1 MGALNSRW
9 IGVCSLR
16 LNHIPSSHLT
26 EIHRNS
32 WPDQNS
38 LRRRSSMAE
47 LTLRNVVKQ
56 YSPTTPRAVD
66 NLNLD
71 LRDGEFMALLGP
83 SGCGKSTLRMVS
95 GLESITSGQMLI
107 GGKVIN
113 DMHPKDRGIG
123 LAFENYA
130 LYPPLKIRENLA
142 FNLRAHGVNQS
153 EIDKRVAEISKYM
166 QIEDLLE
173 LKPAALS
180 SGQKQRVNIARAL
193 IRRPSVLLLDEPL
206 SHLDAALRVQMR
218 TEIKRLHTEQRFS
231 TIIVT
236 HDQLEAMALAD
247 RIAVLNEGKLQQ
259 FDTPLEVFNHPANEF
274 VAGFLGE
281 PPMNIFS
288 VEVDS
293 SRRLV
298 VPGTEFAL
306 PITAYVQRLLGNR
319 SSAKL
324 GLRPWG
330 VRVGSSPTEAS
341 VPGTVSV
348 VENLGDE
355 THVGVRYAGLLLM
368 ASLPVTERYKPGS
381 KVHLSL
387 NEQDLNLFDS
397 QNGQRLVA

>member
-1 MGALNSRW
+1 
-9 IGVCSLR
+9 
-16 LNHIPSSHLT
+16 
-26 EIHRNS
+26 
-32 WPDQNS
+32 
-38 LRRRSSMAE
+38 MAE
-47 LTLRNVVKQ
+47 LTLRKVVKQ

-66 NLNLD
+66 NLSLEM
-71 LRDGEFMALLGP
+71 RDGEFIALLGP
-83 SGCGKSTLRMVS
+83 SGCGKSTTLRMVA
-95 GLESITSGQMLI
+95 GLETITEGEMLI

-113 DMHPKDRGIG
+113 NTHPKDRGIG

-130 LYPPLKIRENLA
+130 LYPPLKVRENLA
-142 FNLRAHGVNQS
+142 FNLKAHGVSPN
-153 EIDKRVAEISKYM
+153 EIEKRVGEIAKYM
-166 QIEDLLE
+166 QIEDLLD

-193 IRRPSVLLLDEPL
+193 IRRPAVLLLDEPL
-206 SHLDAALRVQMR
+206 SHLDAALRVRMR

-247 RIAVLNEGKLQQ
+247 RIAVLNDGKLQQ
-259 FDTPLEVFNHPANEF
+259 FDTPLQVFNHPANEF

-288 VEVDS
+288 VQVDS
-293 SRRLV
+293 GRRLL

-306 PITAYVQRLLGNR
+306 PITGYVQKLLGNR

-324 GLRPWG
+324 GVRPWG
-330 VRVGSSPTEAS
+330 VKVDATPSEVS

-355 THVGVRYAGLLLM
+355 THVGVRYGEILLM
-368 ASLPVTERYKPGS
+368 ASVPVTERYKPGIR
-381 KVHLSL
+381 VHLSF
-387 NEQDLNLFDS
+387 NDPDLNLFDVE
-397 QNGQRLVA
+397 NGQRLVA

>member
-1 MGALNSRW
+1 
-9 IGVCSLR
+9 
-16 LNHIPSSHLT
+16 
-26 EIHRNS
+26 
-32 WPDQNS
+32 
-38 LRRRSSMAE
+38 MAE
-47 LTLRNVVKQ
+47 LTLRKVVKQ

-66 NLNLD
+66 NLSLEM
-71 LRDGEFMALLGP
+71 RDGEFIALLGP
-83 SGCGKSTLRMVS
+83 SGCGKSTTLRMVA
-95 GLESITSGQMLI
+95 GLETITEGEMLI

-113 DMHPKDRGIG
+113 NTHPKDRGIG

-130 LYPPLKIRENLA
+130 LYPPLKVRENLA
-142 FNLRAHGVNQS
+142 FNLKAHGVSPN
-153 EIDKRVAEISKYM
+153 EIEKRVGEIAKYM
-166 QIEDLLE
+166 QIEDLLD

-193 IRRPSVLLLDEPL
+193 IRRPAVLLLDEPL
-206 SHLDAALRVQMR
+206 SHLDAALRVRMR

-247 RIAVLNEGKLQQ
+247 RIAVLNDGKLQQ
-259 FDTPLEVFNHPANEF
+259 FDTPLQVFNHPANEF

-288 VEVDS
+288 VQVDS
-293 SRRLV
+293 GRRLL

-306 PITAYVQRLLGNR
+306 PITGYVQKLLGNR

-324 GLRPWG
+324 GVRPWG
-330 VRVGSSPTEAS
+330 VKVDANPSEVS

-355 THVGVRYAGLLLM
+355 THVGVRYGEILLM
-368 ASLPVTERYKPGS
+368 ASVPVTERYKPGIR
-381 KVHLSL
+381 VHLSF
-387 NEQDLNLFDS
+387 NDPDLNLFDVE
-397 QNGQRLVA
+397 NGQRLVA

>member
-1 MGALNSRW
+1 
-9 IGVCSLR
+9 
-16 LNHIPSSHLT
+16 
-26 EIHRNS
+26 
-32 WPDQNS
+32 
-38 LRRRSSMAE
+38 MAE

-142 FNLRAHGVNQS
+142 FNLRAYGVNQS

-166 QIEDLLE
+166 QIEDLLD

-193 IRRPSVLLLDEPL
+193 IRRPAVLLLDEPL
-206 SHLDAALRVQMR
+206 SHLDAALQVQMR

-247 RIAVLNEGKLQQ
+247 RIAVLNAGKLQQ
-259 FDTPLEVFNHPANEF
+259 FDTPLQVFNHPANEF

-293 SRRLV
+293 GRRLV

-306 PITAYVQRLLGNR
+306 PITAYVQRLLGGR

-324 GLRPWG
+324 GVRPWG
-330 VRVGSSPTEAS
+330 IGVGSSPIEAS
-341 VPGTVSV
+341 VPGTISV

-355 THVGVRYAGLLLM
+355 THVGVRYADLLLM

-381 KVHLSL
+381 KVHLSV
-387 NEQDLNLFDS
+387 NDQDLNLFDS

>member
-1 MGALNSRW
+1 
-9 IGVCSLR
+9 
-16 LNHIPSSHLT
+16 
-26 EIHRNS
+26 
-32 WPDQNS
+32 
-38 LRRRSSMAE
+38 MAE
-47 LTLRNVVKQ
+47 LTLRKVVKQ

-66 NLNLD
+66 DLNLEM
-71 LRDGEFMALLGP
+71 RDGEFIALLGP
-83 SGCGKSTLRMVS
+83 SGCGKSTTLRMVA
-95 GLESITSGQMLI
+95 GLETITEGEMLI

-113 DMHPKDRGIG
+113 NTHPKDRGIG

-130 LYPPLKIRENLA
+130 LYPPLKVRENLA
-142 FNLRAHGVNQS
+142 FNLKAHGVS
-153 EIDKRVAEISKYM
+153 ATEIEKRVGEIAKYL
-166 QIEDLLE
+166 QIEDLLD

-193 IRRPSVLLLDEPL
+193 IRRPAVLLLDEPL
-206 SHLDAALRVQMR
+206 SHLDAALRVRMR

-247 RIAVLNEGKLQQ
+247 RIAVLNDGKLQQ
-259 FDTPLEVFNHPANEF
+259 FDTPLQVFNHPANEF

-288 VEVDS
+288 VQVDS
-293 SRRLV
+293 GRRLL

-306 PITAYVQRLLGNR
+306 PITDYVQKLLGNR

-324 GLRPWG
+324 GVRPWG
-330 VRVGSSPTEAS
+330 VKVGANPAEAS

-355 THVGVRYAGLLLM
+355 THVGVRYGEILLM
-368 ASLPVTERYKPGS
+368 ASIPVTERYKPGVR
-381 KVHLSL
+381 VHLSF
-387 NEQDLNLFDS
+387 NDQDLNLFEVE
-397 QNGQRLVA
+397 NGQRLVA